1 MSPVQFCTAII
12 LAYAHTSDVARGVT
26 MLHKTSYMRG
36 FHVQAT
42 DGGIGHVD
50 DFLVDEGWAIRYLVV
65 DTSNWIG
72 GKSVLI
78 PSSAIEKVNSP
89 DKKILLRLTRAEVE
103 RSPSAD
109 TAEIALIETLGPT
122 FL

>member
-1 MSPVQFCTAII
+1 
-12 LAYAHTSDVARGVT
+12 

-36 FHVQAT
+36 FHIEAT

-50 DFLVDEGWAIRYLVV
+50 EFLVDESWTVRYLVV
-65 DTSNWIG
+65 DTSNWLG

-78 PSSAIEKVNSP
+78 PSTSVERVDSPQKKIYLKLTRDEVANSP
-89 DKKILLRLTRAEVE
+89 SV
-103 RSPSAD
+103 D

-122 FL
+122 IL